1 MVGTVLL
8 IILFVLC
15 VLLLLPV
22 RVTGWFRDGK
32 WAVAVYYA
40 FFRVFHKESVEKP
53 EPQKPP
59 KPEDLPEG
67 EAPPPPEP
75 EPEPEKPKKPK
86 KPKKPEPSEK
96 PEPAAAENV
105 PKPDTVTETPQ
116 TAAPETVTDTQPA
129 AETEP
134 EQTPESEPE
143 SESVDPESL
152 ADDPDIQAVLDEKP
166 RRRRRKKKD
175 ESPEESDLSDE
186 KPKKRG
192 FIRWI
197 KPDSLKGWLRLA
209 KDGLGALP
217 PALRF
222 LTKHLHFRHVK
233 LYLAVASDDPA
244 NTATLYGKIC
254 AAAYN
259 LLAALQCWVDIETD
273 EFRILAD
280 FYNESITF
288 RAALELRVSP
298 AAAILMVLIL
308 GIRFLINSIRT
319 YRAERKD
326 EKLREK
332 ETAPAEA

>member
-40 FFRVFHKESVEKP
+40 FFCVFHKESEEKP
-53 EPQKPP
+53 EPQMPP

-75 EPEPEKPKKPK
+75 EPEPEKPKKPQ
-86 KPKKPEPSEK
+86 KPEKPDLPEK

-105 PKPDTVTETPQ
+105 PKPDTVT
-116 TAAPETVTDTQPA
+116 DTQPA

-134 EQTPESEPE
+134 EQTPAPEP
-143 SESVDPESL
+143 VDPESL
-152 ADDPDIQAVLDEKP
+152 ADDPDIQAVIDEKP
-166 RRRRRKKKD
+166 RRKRRKKKD
-175 ESPEESDLSDE
+175 ESPEESEPTEE

-288 RAALELRVSP
+288 SAALELRVSP

-319 YRAERKD
+319 YRAERKE
-326 EKLREK
+326 EKLRAK

>member
-8 IILFVLC
+8 VILFVLC

-40 FFRVFHKESVEKP
+40 FFRVFHKESAEKP

-75 EPEPEKPKKPK
+75 EPEPPKPKKPK
-86 KPKKPEPSEK
+86 KPKKPDPPEK

-116 TAAPETVTDTQPA
+116 TAALETVTDTQPA
-129 AETEP
+129 AETAP
-134 EQTPESEPE
+134 EQTPE

-166 RRRRRKKKD
+166 RRRRRKKKE
-175 ESPEESDLSDE
+175 ESPEESEPAEE

>member
-40 FFRVFHKESVEKP
+40 FFRVFHKESEEKP
-53 EPQKPP
+53 EPQMPP

-75 EPEPEKPKKPK
+75 EPEPEKPKKPQ
-86 KPKKPEPSEK
+86 KPEKPDLPEK

-105 PKPDTVTETPQ
+105 PKPDTVT
-116 TAAPETVTDTQPA
+116 DTQPA

-134 EQTPESEPE
+134 EQTPAPEP
-143 SESVDPESL
+143 VDPESL
-152 ADDPDIQAVLDEKP
+152 ADDPDIQAVFDENP

-175 ESPEESDLSDE
+175 ESPEESKPEKE

-288 RAALELRVSP
+288 SAALELRVSP

-319 YRAERKD
+319 YRAERKE
-326 EKLREK
+326 EKLRAK

>member
-40 FFRVFHKESVEKP
+40 FFRVFHKESAEKP

-75 EPEPEKPKKPK
+75 EPEPPKPKKPK
-86 KPKKPEPSEK
+86 KPKKPDPPEK

-105 PKPDTVTETPQ
+105 PKPDTVT
-116 TAAPETVTDTQPA
+116 DTQPDAEDNAQPA
-129 AETEP
+129 AETAP
-134 EQTPESEPE
+134 EQTPE

-152 ADDPDIQAVLDEKP
+152 ADDPDIQAALDEKP

-175 ESPEESDLSDE
+175 ESPEESEPAEE

-244 NTATLYGKIC
+244 NTATLYGKLC

-298 AAAILMVLIL
+298 AAAILMALIL

-319 YRAERKD
+319 YRAERKE

>member
-197 KPDSLKGWLRLA
+197 KPDSVTRIALFK
-209 KDGLGALP
+209 KIDGAGRGAVYAQP
-217 PALRF
+217 GYTMVVPE
-222 LTKHLHFRHVK
+222 
-233 LYLAVASDDPA
+233 DPA

>member
-8 IILFVLC
+8 VILFVLC

-32 WAVAVYYA
+32 WAVTVYYA
-40 FFRVFHKESVEKP
+40 FLRVFHMESEEKP

-75 EPEPEKPKKPK
+75 EPEPPKPKKPK
-86 KPKKPEPSEK
+86 KPKKPDPPEK

-129 AETEP
+129 AETAP
-134 EQTPESEPE
+134 EQTPE

-175 ESPEESDLSDE
+175 ESPEESEPAEE

>member
-1 MVGTVLL
+1 MREVQRLVGTVLL

-32 WAVAVYYA
+32 WAVTVYYA
-40 FFRVFHKESVEKP
+40 FLRVFHKESEEKP

-75 EPEPEKPKKPK
+75 EPEPQKPKKPK
-86 KPKKPEPSEK
+86 KPKKPDPPEK

-105 PKPDTVTETPQ
+105 PKPDTVT
-116 TAAPETVTDTQPA
+116 DTQPA
-129 AETEP
+129 AETAP
-134 EQTPESEPE
+134 EQTPA

-175 ESPEESDLSDE
+175 ESPEESEPAEE

-319 YRAERKD
+319 YRAERKE

>member
-32 WAVAVYYA
+32 WAVTVYYA
-40 FFRVFHKESVEKP
+40 FIRVFHKESEEKP
-53 EPQKPP
+53 EPQKPL

-67 EAPPPPEP
+67 EAPPPNPKT
-75 EPEPEKPKKPK
+75 EKPEQSKTPDA
-86 KPKKPEPSEK
+86 PAK
-96 PEPAAAENV
+96 PEPAAAEIV
-105 PKPDTVTETPQ
+105 PK
-116 TAAPETVTDTQPA
+116 PETVTDVQPA
-129 AETEP
+129 AKP
-134 EQTPESEPE
+134 QPESEPALHE
-143 SESVDPESL
+143 PEPVDPEAL
-152 ADDPDIQAVLDEKP
+152 ADDPDIQPISGEEPCRK
-166 RRRRRKKKD
+166 RRKKKEKQD
-175 ESPEESDLSDE
+175 EALTDAEPEKE

-222 LTKHLHFRHVK
+222 LTRHLHFRHVK

-254 AAAYN
+254 AAACN
-259 LLAALQCWVDIETD
+259 LLAVLQCWVDIETD
-273 EFRILAD
+273 EIRILAD

-288 RAALELRVSP
+288 SAALELRVSP

-326 EKLREK
+326 EKLRAK
-332 ETAPAEA
+332 ETAPAEM